1 MGILTCVFF
10 FVSLLVARNLLPA
23 NGADLTSLF
32 ARVAPSVA
40 YIECRAAD
48 GEGDSG
54 SGFVVRSTRRTTE
67 LITAAHVVACGG
79 SIDVTF
85 RGRRRTAAHVLVL
98 DRDRDVALVRASA
111 GPMPVLVLADISQA
125 RPGRQVVIFG
135 YPRVSVGFAG
145 FGDKLQPTIHMGII
159 SAVRLDGN
167 LLQFDAVS
175 DFGDSG
181 GPVVDLSSGSVLG
194 VVQGGAADSQG
205 RDLPGSGLAVSSRAI
220 REALRPGRHPTD
232 ALLTRYLARQ
242 TPRNADEW
250 SATDTE
256 AAIFLILVL
265 ASMLGVLWVAAAWRI
280 ARKVGYHG
288 AWALLMLVP
297 IVNLVLPYVFA
308 FAQWPAERQQTL
320 WDALAWDD
328 LEPGQG
334 NFPSCERPVGPLRA
348 WLRALERYA
357 VFAGRT
363 GRKEFWCFFL
373 VSLLGPMTLAALWFF
388 VVTLAAVVTG
398 GPAPSFA
405 WLHAAGELYLAA
417 LLVPSLAICV
427 RRLHDTGRSGW
438 NLWLVAIPLLGW
450 LLLIAMFAEPGQRG
464 ANRYGP
470 QPPAGCR
477 SLNPA

>member
-1 MGILTCVFF
+1 MGILTGVFS
-10 FVSLLVARNLLPA
+10 FVSLLVARNLLPGSGVDVA
-23 NGADLTSLF
+23 GLF

-40 YIECRAAD
+40 YIECRATD
-48 GEGDSG
+48 GEEDSG
-54 SGFVVRSTRRTTE
+54 SGFIVRSTRRTTE
-67 LITAAHVVACGG
+67 VITAAHVVACGG
-79 SIDVTF
+79 SIGVTF
-85 RGRRRTAAHVLVL
+85 RGRRRAVARVVVL
-98 DRDRDVALVRASA
+98 DRDRDVALVRTSA
-111 GPMPVLVLADISQA
+111 GPMPALVLAHMSQA
-125 RPGRQVVIFG
+125 RPGRQVAIFG
-135 YPRVSVGFAG
+135 YPRVSLGFVG

-167 LLQFDAVS
+167 LLQFDAAS

-181 GPVVDLSSGSVLG
+181 GPVVDLSSGAVLG
-194 VVQGGAADSQG
+194 IVQGGAADSEGQ
-205 RDLPGSGLAVSSRAI
+205 DLPGSGLAISSRAI
-220 REALRPGRHPTD
+220 SEVLHPSRHPTD
-232 ALLTRYLARQ
+232 ALLARYLGHQ
-242 TPRNADEW
+242 TAHSADEW

-256 AAIFLILVL
+256 AAVFLILLL
-265 ASMLGVLWVAAAWRI
+265 ASVLGVLWVAAAWRI
-280 ARKVGYHG
+280 ARKAGYHG

-308 FAQWPAERQQTL
+308 FAEWPAERQQTL

-334 NFPSCERPVGPLRA
+334 SFPSCERPVGPLRA

-363 GRKEFWCFFL
+363 GREEFWCFLL
-373 VSLLGPMTLAALWFF
+373 VSLFGPMTLAALWLF

-405 WLHAAGELYLAA
+405 WLHAAGELYVAA

-450 LLLIAMFAEPGQRG
+450 LLLIAMLAEPGQCG